1 MGPIFYLQL
10 GSIPAIVVS
19 SPETA
24 KEVLKTLDAYCCN
37 RPSSPG
43 AIMLTYNYR
52 DIAFSPYSESWR
64 GRRKLFVSEL
74 VGSKRVESFAH
85 ALEAQVDQ
93 LIHKCSVKPWLF
105 SPPFSA
111 QDFFPASRVSLWFD
125 KLIGLEAR
133 YKRIFRDL
141 DAFFETVLRQHSDQ
155 ERVLPEKDNLVDV
168 LISIWKGQ
176 GCIYRRHSD
185 RLSDIALGNV

>member
-37 RPSSPG
+37 RPSS
-43 AIMLTYNYR
+43 
-52 DIAFSPYSESWR
+52 
-64 GRRKLFVSEL
+64 
-74 VGSKRVESFAH
+74 
-85 ALEAQVDQ
+85 
-93 LIHKCSVKPWLF
+93 
-105 SPPFSA
+105 
-111 QDFFPASRVSLWFD
+111 PASRVSLWFD